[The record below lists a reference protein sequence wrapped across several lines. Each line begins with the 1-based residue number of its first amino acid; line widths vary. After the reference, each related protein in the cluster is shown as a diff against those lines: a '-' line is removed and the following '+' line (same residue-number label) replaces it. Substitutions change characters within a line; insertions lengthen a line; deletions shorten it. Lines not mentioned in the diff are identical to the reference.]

1 MDGIDHS
8 RLMAK
13 NKIRWMEFK
22 PSEKQLNEDI
32 VFIQKLDE

>member
-1 MDGIDHS
+1 MMEIKLGCNLRNPKMDVVDHS

-22 PSEKQLNEDI
+22 PS
-32 VFIQKLDE
+32 